1 MKGEFSSDDL
11 KQLFALLSEKHPD
24 GGAKPPPRRVFTE
37 AEQRLLDNDSI
48 ERSDFQD
55 LVTATDRR
63 AWGHAGHYAPA
74 LAAYF
79 RISEASLCRKPQHV
93 DDQVLLF
100 QGFCAAD
107 AVALLIYMES
117 LGFRVFPERLVAK
130 LKKRLINKP
139 VMTESEYRIW
149 TYEQSRERQK
159 LVIKSSAIVRP
170 GFPETKSHKDQ
181 AGNRVTLTLQG
192 EEALYLEVRG
202 ARYREIRNDFKVCEY
217 CGFGYLASS
226 RSDRVAH
233 RSIHRATE
241 RVLDP
246 PPNRLFAGKLTAGFA
261 GEEVGPQQ
269 PQWMHRE
276 VFRRAARFREDFG
289 YDFIQWPGNG
299 TAKASVDW
307 RGHLI
312 PAGQDGTIAGAC
324 AFSRRPEAD
333 QYGSEWALAW
343 IWLAPSY
350 RRQGL
355 VRARWPRFLELYG
368 DFWIERPLS
377 SEMEAFVRVHGS
389 ELQKRWLKENGA

>member
-37 AEQRLLDNDSI
+37 AEQRLLENDSI

-55 LVTATDRR
+55 LVSATDRR
-63 AWGHAGHYAPA
+63 AWGQAGHYAPA

-100 QGFCAAD
+100 QGFCAVD

-149 TYEQSRERQK
+149 TYEQSRKRQK
-159 LVIKSSAIVRP
+159 QVIKSSAIVRP

-233 RSIHRATE
+233 RSIHRATK
-241 RVLDP
+241 RYLIRP
-246 PPNRLFAGKLTAGFA
+246 PTDCSPANSRPGSQARKSAPSNRSGCIGRYSGA
-261 GEEVGPQQ
+261 Q
-269 PQWMHRE
+269 P
-276 VFRRAARFREDFG
+276 VFGRTSVTTSFSGRGMELRG
-289 YDFIQWPGNG
+289 
-299 TAKASVDW
+299 SVDW

-324 AFSRRPEAD
+324 AFSRRTEAD

>member
-37 AEQRLLDNDSI
+37 AEQRLLENDSI

-55 LVTATDRR
+55 LVSATDRR
-63 AWGHAGHYAPA
+63 AWGQAGHYAPA

-100 QGFCAAD
+100 QGFCAVD

-149 TYEQSRERQK
+149 TYEQSRKRQK
-159 LVIKSSAIVRP
+159 QVIKSSAIVRP

-226 RSDRVAH
+226 RSDRVAIVVSTGPLSGYLI
-233 RSIHRATE
+233 R
-241 RVLDP
+241 P
-246 PPNRLFAGKLTAGFA
+246 PTDCSPANSRPGS
-261 GEEVGPQQ
+261 Q
-269 PQWMHRE
+269 
-276 VFRRAARFREDFG
+276 AR
-289 YDFIQWPGNG
+289 
-299 TAKASVDW
+299 KS
-307 RGHLI
+307 
-312 PAGQDGTIAGAC
+312 
-324 AFSRRPEAD
+324 
-333 QYGSEWALAW
+333 
-343 IWLAPSY
+343 APSNRSGCIGRY
-350 RRQGL
+350 SGAQPVFGRTSVTTSFSGRGM
-355 VRARWPRFLELYG
+355 ELR
-368 DFWIERPLS
+368 RPLS
-377 SEMEAFVRVHGS
+377 TGVVTSSRRGRTAPLLVPVPSVGELRPISTAANGHWLGS
-389 ELQKRWLKENGA
+389 GWRLPTAGRALCALDGPDSWSCTVIFGLNARCLPRWKRSSGCMAASYRSAG

>member
-11 KQLFALLSEKHPD
+11 QQLFALLSEKHPD
-24 GGAKPPPRRVFTE
+24 GGAMPPPRRVFTE
-37 AEQRLLDNDSI
+37 AEQRLLENDSI

-55 LVTATDRR
+55 LVSATDRR
-63 AWGHAGHYAPA
+63 GWGRAGHYAPA
-74 LAAYF
+74 LAAYY
-79 RISEASLCRKPQHV
+79 RIPEVSLCRKPHHV
-93 DDQVLLF
+93 DDQVFLF
-100 QGFCAAD
+100 TGFRAAD
-107 AVALLIYMES
+107 AVALLINMES
-117 LGFRVFPERLVAK
+117 LGFRVYPERLVVK
-130 LKKRLINKP
+130 LRKKLANKP
-139 VMTESEYRIW
+139 MLTESEYRIW
-149 TYEQSRERQK
+149 TYDQSRERQK
-159 LVIKSSAIVRP
+159 QTIRSSAKVRP
-170 GFPETKSHKDQ
+170 GLPETKSHKDDS
-181 AGNRVTLTLQG
+181 GNRVSLTLQG
-192 EEALYLEVRG
+192 DEALYLEVRG
-202 ARYREIRNDFKVCEY
+202 ARHREVKNDFKVCTY

-226 RSDRVAH
+226 RNDRIAH

-246 PPNRLFAGKLTAGFA
+246 APNKLFAGKIMDGQA
-261 GEEVGPQQ
+261 GEQVGPLQ

-299 TAKASVDW
+299 TVKATADW

-312 PAGQDGTIAGAC
+312 PAGRDGTIAGAC
-324 AFSRRPEAD
+324 AFNRRPEAD

-355 VRARWPRFLELYG
+355 VRDRWAQYLDLYG

-377 SEMEAFVRVHGS
+377 SEMEAFVRVYGS
-389 ELQKRWLKENGA
+389 ELQKRWLNENGA